1 MDAQILAVLK
11 LHWKRFVW
19 AWVFPC
25 LVFGALL
32 VPEVGRYPR
41 LLFFGIGLPIFFWC
55 YYVASKP
62 VRERR
67 VTIAQGMILIV
78 LAPIIIWATL
88 IFGIFGL
95 AILTGGAR

>member
-19 AWVFPC
+19 GRAFPV
-25 LVFGALL
+25 LVFMALL
-32 VPEVGRYPR
+32 VPELGRYPR
-41 LLFFGIGLPIFFWC
+41 ALLFGFGLRIFFWC
-55 YYVASKP
+55 YYMASKP
-62 VRERR
+62 VREHQ

-78 LAPIIIWATL
+78 LAPISIWATL